1 MKKYPDPHRPDE
13 HLLKLLEINLTKND
27 FEFDSKF
34 YLQVKGTAMG
44 KKFAPS
50 YANIFMADWE
60 GTALATFA
68 LKPLAYFRCLDDTLG
83 HLPSQRTPGIY

>member
-1 MKKYPDPHRPDE
+1 MEKCPDSKIPDE
-13 HLLKLLEINLTKND
+13 YILKLLEINLTKND

-34 YLQVKGTAMG
+34 YLQDKGTAMD

-60 GTALATFA
+60 ESA
-68 LKPLAYFRCLDDTLG
+68 
-83 HLPSQRTPGIY
+83 